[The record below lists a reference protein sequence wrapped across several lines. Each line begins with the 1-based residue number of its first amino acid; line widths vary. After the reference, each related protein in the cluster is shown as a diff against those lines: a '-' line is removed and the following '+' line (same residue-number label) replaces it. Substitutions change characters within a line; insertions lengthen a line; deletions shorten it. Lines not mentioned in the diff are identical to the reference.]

1 LVRIYSVALSG
12 YASVLVTFHETGADQ
27 AMKQI
32 SPKAQR
38 TARAGRA
45 RPPNRP
51 PARVVADSK
60 LENASAIEDD
70 IGRRIA
76 FQINRERRLKS
87 LRLKDVADAAG
98 LSQSLVS
105 KIEHNKVKPSLSTLH
120 RIAKV
125 LGTSISA
132 LLAAEDNVDKVV
144 FRRGE
149 RPVVGKVQNMAEWEG
164 IEAEIMVP
172 HREKQLLEGFVF
184 LMEPGG
190 HSGGVLQHDGE
201 ECGYVLDGQLE
212 LTVGERSFVL
222 GPGDSFFFPS
232 DIPHT
237 YRNPGRKLARVIWI
251 NTPPTF

>member
-1 LVRIYSVALSG
+1 
-12 YASVLVTFHETGADQ
+12 
-27 AMKQI
+27 MKQI
-32 SPKAQR
+32 KPKSRGPAHSGHARLSIRASSR
-38 TARAGRA
+38 TIAGSR
-45 RPPNRP
+45 
-51 PARVVADSK
+51 SK
-60 LENASAIEDD
+60 NATAIDDD

-76 FQINRERRLKS
+76 FQIKRERRLKA

-132 LLAAEDNVDKVV
+132 LLAAEDNLDNVV

-149 RPVVGKVQNMAEWEG
+149 RAVVGKVQNMAEWEG

-222 GPGDSFFFPS
+222 DPGDSFFFPS